1 MLVLSVDPGVTSGW
15 CVYNSTAKRVLE
27 AGAFPDFQLHVPG
40 WPGSVDAI
48 AIERPKGQGP
58 TRPAMVDC
66 GYVAGRLVERLSALF
81 GLPVVE
87 LYRYEIR
94 KRLADLTHGAVP
106 VRNDAGVWAALVL
119 LHGEGSDVKATT
131 KREAGAIGLCTG
143 HARAALAVAVVAADR
158 MAKETA
164 P

>member
-1 MLVLSVDPGVTSGW
+1 MKILGIDPGATTGW
-15 CVYNSTAKRVLE
+15 CLYDTETRAVVETGTFDGFHLPAI
-27 AGAFPDFQLHVPG
+27 PG
-40 WPGSVDAI
+40 IQVDVV

-66 GYVAGRLVERLSALF
+66 GYVAGRLVERLSSLF

-94 KRLADLTHGAVP
+94 KRLAELTHGAVP

-131 KREAGAIGLCTG
+131 KREPGAIGFCTG